1 MNKRKIK
8 FRAWNKVWGMMS
20 LVDKIEFEEGKPVSV
35 SVTIKAT
42 DFDHTDEWSDYEVGD
57 DIILQQFTGLKD
69 VNGVEIYEGDIILYP
84 DTESEFIDVGIG
96 GEGVKVAETGINSF
110 FPVEFK
116 DGEFGINVNL
126 NSEILYNGWYTLR
139 MALEE
144 VESIEV
150 IGNIYENPELL
161 KV

>member
-1 MNKRKIK
+1 MNREIK

-69 VNGVEIYEGDIILYP
+69 KNGKEIYDGDIVRFENKAYEIRFFNKWGMFGLVGKSDYK
-84 DTESEFIDVGIG
+84 DFTEEDPLGSG
-96 GEGVKVAETGINSF
+96 GSSTRYKPYVL
-110 FPVEFK
+110 
-116 DGEFGINVNL
+116 GE
-126 NSEILYNGWYTLR
+126 YYQKR
-139 MALEE
+139 
-144 VESIEV
+144 IEV
-150 IGNIYENPELL
+150 IGNVFENPELL
-161 KV
+161 NEII

>member
-1 MNKRKIK
+1 MSREIK

-20 LVDKIEFEEGKPVSV
+20 LVDKIEFEKGKPVSV

-69 VNGVEIYEGDIILYP
+69 KNGKEIYEGDIITFTEIDEDSCMGKEDTYTGKVEWIDEISQWRFIYP
-84 DTESEFIDVGIG
+84 SGRRTELHFIVQLPTI
-96 GEGVKVAETGINSF
+96 KSC
-110 FPVEFK
+110 
-116 DGEFGINVNL
+116 
-126 NSEILYNGWYTLR
+126 
-139 MALEE
+139 
-144 VESIEV
+144 EV

-161 KV
+161 QGLKDI

>member
-35 SVTIKAT
+35 SVTIEAT

-69 VNGVEIYEGDIILYP
+69 KNGKDIYEGDIILGRFILNDVENYLYLSLT
-84 DTESEFIDVGIG
+84 DTEKENQSKIFLIEDIFY
-96 GEGVKVAETGINSF
+96 
-110 FPVEFK
+110 
-116 DGEFGINVNL
+116 
-126 NSEILYNGWYTLR
+126 LYTNPIP
-139 MALEE
+139 AD
-144 VESIEV
+144 IEV
-150 IGNIYENPELL
+150 IGNIYENKDLLNKEL
-161 KV
+161 